1 MKKQSKRMKKVYSNF
16 DKTQVY
22 PLEEAIKILK
32 ENSKVNFDPSVEL
45 HMNLGILAHK
55 TDQIVKGSMVL
66 PHGTGKKLKIV
77 VFADGEY
84 AQEAE
89 KAGADVVGNEELIEE
104 IKKSGKAP
112 YDAAI
117 AVPKLMKKL
126 GPIARTLGVRGLM
139 PNPKKGTVTTN
150 VTSAI
155 EEIRKGKIDFRND
168 DSGNLHQV
176 VGKLSLQMNN

>member
-112 YDAAI
+112 YDA
-117 AVPKLMKKL
+117 
-126 GPIARTLGVRGLM
+126 
-139 PNPKKGTVTTN
+139 
-150 VTSAI
+150 
-155 EEIRKGKIDFRND
+155 
-168 DSGNLHQV
+168 
-176 VGKLSLQMNN
+176 